1 MNMTVASF
9 RCFVENENI
18 QQNGVLRFTLY
29 HVFQKTLHQSLVL
42 VCTELFSLT
51 FAIVGQLR
59 KAIPNQTSAGYRV
72 SVLKDGAR
80 QQRNATRKNSLFRS
94 AVLGKLSCRCNRSR
108 DTPMTTPSQLPD

>member
-80 QQRNATRKNSLFRS
+80 QQRNATSKESLFISFRS
-94 AVLGKLSCRCNRSR
+94 FGQTILSVQQVQRHSY
-108 DTPMTTPSQLPD
+108 DDSLTTP